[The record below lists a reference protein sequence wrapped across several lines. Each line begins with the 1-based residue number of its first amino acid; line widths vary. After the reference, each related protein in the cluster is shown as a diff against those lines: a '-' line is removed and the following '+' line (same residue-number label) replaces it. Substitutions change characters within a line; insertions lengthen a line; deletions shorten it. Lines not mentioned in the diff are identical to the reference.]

1 MNPPSARFGWNRAP
15 AVDSFNKPA
24 RPQVKLARPKVRA
37 QSYLLVYTCIAAF
50 LLLIHEPL
58 LPLPYYWDE
67 LGQFI
72 PASLDLF
79 DTGSWIPHSTL
90 PNVHPPAVMAYLATF
105 WHFFGYSIAGTR
117 VAMLLVAAA
126 GALVSFLLAIELS
139 RGVPQAPAFSALAL
153 LCVSPLFFAQSML
166 AQLDMPAMCLTLL
179 ALLLFLQNRWRDSAL
194 ACVALVLV
202 KETGIVAPALLGGWL
217 LAERRVRQAL
227 WYLLPLVAL
236 AGWLFILKRGTGH
249 WFGNRG
255 FTQYNLYYPLNPIR
269 FGLALLR
276 RFYFLFIG
284 SGHFIGTLLF
294 AWAYRRMPLFRDR
307 HWRITGAF
315 LALHTVVVSALGG
328 AVLERYLLPVLPIVY
343 IAFAIS
349 LTPLPPQPGR
359 WTLAAL
365 LSCLIAA
372 AFINPPY
379 PFPFENN
386 LAFVSF
392 VNLQEKAAAAVQT
405 RPGTLATAF
414 PMADAFRR
422 PEFGFV
428 WQSRRIQEIESFRAG
443 DIARLA
449 ADPPDLMI
457 VYDTVWDPLHLVRN
471 FMSSW
476 MRRYYD
482 YEPAM
487 PPDAI
492 AQKLSM
498 RVARRWELHGLSM
511 SLLERIH
518 E

>member
-1 MNPPSARFGWNRAP
+1 
-15 AVDSFNKPA
+15 
-24 RPQVKLARPKVRA
+24 
-37 QSYLLVYTCIAAF
+37 
-50 LLLIHEPL
+50 
-58 LPLPYYWDE
+58 
-67 LGQFI
+67 
-72 PASLDLF
+72 
-79 DTGSWIPHSTL
+79 
-90 PNVHPPAVMAYLATF
+90 
-105 WHFFGYSIAGTR
+105 
-117 VAMLLVAAA
+117 
-126 GALVSFLLAIELS
+126 
-139 RGVPQAPAFSALAL
+139 
-153 LCVSPLFFAQSML
+153 
-166 AQLDMPAMCLTLL
+166 
-179 ALLLFLQNRWRDSAL
+179 
-194 ACVALVLV
+194 
-202 KETGIVAPALLGGWL
+202 
-217 LAERRVRQAL
+217 
-227 WYLLPLVAL
+227 
-236 AGWLFILKRGTGH
+236 
-249 WFGNRG
+249 
-255 FTQYNLYYPLNPIR
+255 
-269 FGLALLR
+269 
-276 RFYFLFIG
+276 
-284 SGHFIGTLLF
+284 
-294 AWAYRRMPLFRDR
+294 
-307 HWRITGAF
+307 
-315 LALHTVVVSALGG
+315 VVSALGG

-349 LTPLPPQPGR
+349 LTALLPQPGR

-372 AFINPPY
+372 AFINPLY

-405 RPGTLATAF
+405 RSGTLATAF

-511 SLLERIH
+511 SLLERNP
-518 E
+518 